1 MKQLGFGTMR
11 LPVAHGQVD
20 LKETEKLFDRFL
32 AAGFT
37 YFDTAYGYHDYK
49 SELAVREALVKRH
62 PRESFLLADK
72 MPVWLAKEPADLDRL
87 FNEQLEKTGAG
98 YFDYYL
104 LHALGG
110 KNLEAADA
118 VDAWSFAL
126 KKKDEGLVKR
136 VGFSFHDT
144 PETLEKILSAHPE
157 MEFVQLQINY
167 ADWESERV
175 QSRRC
180 YETARRHGKDVIIME
195 PVRGG
200 SLAQLQPFL
209 AAPFEAYAPDAT
221 LASWAL
227 RFCASLDGVIMVL
240 SGMSDMAQVEDNIK
254 TFSPL
259 SALDQAERA
268 VVEKVREAL
277 AQIPSIPARA
287 AITARKPALRRSPSP
302 RSCARSTTAA
312 FTATHTLR
320 RNMQAPAKT
329 KRKPPP
335 ASAAKAAFFA
345 ARSILK
351 LQSICVKPRPNSSA
365 ETIDAPLRHCRPLLP
380 GAAFFCFPLYFPKHF
395 GYNRNEQ
402 RQSRLPRVMPPK
414 QAVSA
419 TRSGRSS
426 GGRKALR
433 LRCGTRIPLLHI
445 GGPSSMRYE

>member
-104 LHALGG
+104 LHSLGG

-118 VDAWSFAL
+118 VDAWS
-126 KKKDEGLVKR
+126 
-136 VGFSFHDT
+136 
-144 PETLEKILSAHPE
+144 
-157 MEFVQLQINY
+157 FVQLQINY

-200 SLAQLQPFL
+200 SLAQLQPSL

-268 VVEKVREAL
+268 VVENVREGL
-277 AQIPSIPARA
+277 AQIPSIPCTRCNYCTETCPAEIPIPAILRA
-287 AITARKPALRRSPSP
+287 LNDSRIYGDAY
-302 RSCARSTTAA
+302 AA
-312 FTATHTLR
+312 A
-320 RNMQAPAKT
+320 QY
-329 KRKPPP
+329 
-335 ASAAKAAFFA
+335 ASACKDKAQASACLGCEGCISRCPQHIKITEHLREA
-345 ARSILK
+345 ASKFERG
-351 LQSICVKPRPNSSA
+351 
-365 ETIDAPLRHCRPLLP
+365 DD
-380 GAAFFCFPLYFPKHF
+380 
-395 GYNRNEQ
+395 
-402 RQSRLPRVMPPK
+402 
-414 QAVSA
+414 
-419 TRSGRSS
+419 
-426 GGRKALR
+426 
-433 LRCGTRIPLLHI
+433 
-445 GGPSSMRYE
+445 

>member
-1 MKQLGFGTMR
+1 M
-11 LPVAHGQVD
+11 
-20 LKETEKLFDRFL
+20 
-32 AAGFT
+32 
-37 YFDTAYGYHDYK
+37 
-49 SELAVREALVKRH
+49 
-62 PRESFLLADK
+62 
-72 MPVWLAKEPADLDRL
+72 
-87 FNEQLEKTGAG
+87 
-98 YFDYYL
+98 
-104 LHALGG
+104 
-110 KNLEAADA
+110 
-118 VDAWSFAL
+118 DAWSFAL

-200 SLAQLQPFL
+200 SLAQLQPSL

-277 AQIPSIPARA
+277 AQIPSHPLHALQLLHGNLPCGDPHPRDPARA
-287 AITARKPALRRSPSP
+287 QRQPHLRR
-302 RSCARSTTAA
+302 RIRCGAIC
-312 FTATHTLR
+312 
-320 RNMQAPAKT
+320 
-329 KRKPPP
+329 KR
-335 ASAAKAAFFA
+335 
-345 ARSILK
+345 L
-351 LQSICVKPRPNSSA
+351 
-365 ETIDAPLRHCRPLLP
+365 
-380 GAAFFCFPLYFPKHF
+380 
-395 GYNRNEQ
+395 Q
-402 RQSRLPRVMPPK
+402 RQSASLRLPR
-414 QAVSA
+414 
-419 TRSGRSS
+419 
-426 GGRKALR
+426 LR
-433 LRCGTRIPLLHI
+433 RLPFSL
-445 GGPSSMRYE
+445 PAAY

>member
-136 VGFSFHDT
+136 VGFSFHET
-144 PETLEKILSAHPE
+144 PETLEKILYAHPE
-157 MEFVQLQINY
+157 MEIVQLQINY

-200 SLAQLQPFL
+200 SLAQLQPSL

-277 AQIPSIPARA
+277 AKIPSIPCTRCNYCTETCPAEIPIPAILRA
-287 AITARKPALRRSPSP
+287 LNDSRIYGDAY
-302 RSCARSTTAA
+302 AA
-312 FTATHTLR
+312 A
-320 RNMQAPAKT
+320 QY
-329 KRKPPP
+329 
-335 ASAAKAAFFA
+335 ASACKDKAQASACLGCEGCLFRCPQHIKITEHLREA
-345 ARSILK
+345 ASKFERG
-351 LQSICVKPRPNSSA
+351 
-365 ETIDAPLRHCRPLLP
+365 DD
-380 GAAFFCFPLYFPKHF
+380 
-395 GYNRNEQ
+395 
-402 RQSRLPRVMPPK
+402 
-414 QAVSA
+414 
-419 TRSGRSS
+419 
-426 GGRKALR
+426 
-433 LRCGTRIPLLHI
+433 
-445 GGPSSMRYE
+445 